1 MEARLVARA
10 AAATSLIA
18 ETVGLQVDEVVVVQN
33 SNRLGLRLLPCD
45 TFARIALVGQE
56 VAGFEVSV
64 AESLAAVG
72 APVALLDPRVA
83 PDVYELD
90 GFAVTFWSYYPP
102 LIDRDSPADYADALH
117 RLHVGMRSI
126 AVEAPHAT
134 QRVAEAE
141 HLLTHPRETPGLADE
156 DRRLL
161 LGTLCTAGEAISR
174 NVDADQLLH
183 GEPHSGNLLGTRDG
197 LLFIDFE
204 TCCRGPIEFDVA
216 HAPDDV
222 SMHYPTTFCS
232 KTVVGSSSRW
242 SLLGAGM
249 CGISFRMGVGTPSTF
264 WACSEPGHPGTR
276 WVHSPPSRP
285 SARTCPVRRSLLRGF
300 AAIRLVLL
308 GARIRR

>member
-10 AAATSLIA
+10 AAAASLIA

-45 TFARIALVGQE
+45 TFARTALVGQE

-126 AVEAPHAT
+126 EVEAPHAT

-141 HLLTHPRETPGLADE
+141 HLLTHPRETLGLADE

-161 LGTLCTAGEAISR
+161 LGTLRTAGEAISR

-183 GEPHSGNLLGTRDG
+183 GEPHSGNPLGTRDG

-222 SMHYPTTFCS
+222 SMHYPGIDHVLLQDCRRLILAM
-232 KTVVGSSSRW
+232 VAAWRW
-242 SLLGAGM
+242 DVRDQFPNGRRHAIDILGMLRAGPPWHALGAL
-249 CGISFRMGVGTPSTF
+249 
-264 WACSEPGHPGTR
+264 
-276 WVHSPPSRP
+276 
-285 SARTCPVRRSLLRGF
+285 SAE
-300 AAIRLVLL
+300 
-308 GARIRR
+308 